1 MDISNMINAGIIN
14 LNLEASNKIDAIKE
28 IAKMLDNENRL
39 NDFNKFIE
47 DVLKRE
53 AIESTNMDIG
63 VAIPHSNSTYIK
75 QASIGIGRMKD
86 PIDWEDGGELVR
98 TIFLFA
104 VSSEDESITHL
115 DVIAKTAVILI
126 EDDFIEFLQTT
137 TSSKDLL
144 EEIIELIGE

>member
-1 MDISNMINAGIIN
+1 MINTDIIN
-14 LNLEASNKIDAIKE
+14 LNLEANNKIDAIKE
-28 IAKMLDNENRL
+28 IAIMLDKKNRL

-63 VAIPHSNSTYIK
+63 VAIPHSNTPYIK
-75 QASIGIGRMKD
+75 QTSIGIGRMKD
-86 PIDWEDGGELVR
+86 PIDWEDGGDPVR

-104 VSSEDESITHL
+104 VSSEEEGITHL
-115 DVIAKTAVILI
+115 DIIAKTAVILI
-126 EDDFIEFLQTT
+126 DDDFIAFLQTT

-144 EEIIELIGE
+144 EKINELIGDQS